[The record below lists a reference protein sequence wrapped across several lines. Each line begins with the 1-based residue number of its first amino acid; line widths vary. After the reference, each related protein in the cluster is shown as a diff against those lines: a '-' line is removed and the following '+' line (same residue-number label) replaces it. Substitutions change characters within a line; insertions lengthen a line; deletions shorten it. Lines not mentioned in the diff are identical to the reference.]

1 MIYGVTYANQRVSA
15 ADHAKLFRMVIG
27 DGVMNG
33 CGCSYRYDK
42 FTISDGQ
49 FIACGRLT
57 GIEGSE
63 VIDITGNSGYARIRG
78 VIDMDQAA
86 EIDAFGQFYWRVDY
100 ASSADGFAALTQ
112 EDVNARGKIYEIEW
126 AVVSLGEGGITGIV
140 RSIANAEGGSGGGGE
155 ITYITE
161 SLFSFT
167 NGQTAA
173 NYEYYGDGTENWEIA
188 LLDSGTF
195 KFLANPGLI
204 DVFIVGSGGTG
215 STGSDPG
222 RPVRKGG
229 DGGDGGECIFSEFVT
244 VSRNNPYPIVVGENG
259 GDSTAFEVEARGG
272 TRSSEYILDRVT
284 SAYYVGGTGAQANG
298 PSVSGTNGKNGMLA
312 FNNSDV
318 HIASF
323 ANTLFGAG
331 GGGGSAQ
338 DYNSGNPI
346 SRDGGAAGWTTTDQS
361 SSSPYPRN
369 AYGAG
374 GTLVYTE
381 AKSGRSNTGQGG
393 GGGYNVNGAKGEGG
407 KPGGSGIVII
417 RNHRSNPA
425 A

>member
-86 EIDAFGQFYWRVDY
+86 EIDTFGQFYWRVDY

-161 SLFSFT
+161 SLFSFM
-167 NGQTAA
+167 NGQAAA

-204 DVFIVGSGGTG
+204 DVFVVGAGGTGGTGETSGGYGKAGNGGNGGECCTFENVSVSRNNQYPIQIGVLGNDTEAFEGLIARGGNSVDWSSDKGKSGGNGSVCTSTAGISKPVAGVQGELAFNGEDTYISAINGTYFGSSGGGAGSSVNRGGWTQQSGERGGVIKGTLRAGSGGGTSG
-215 STGSDPG
+215 GGSDPG
-222 RPVRKGG
+222 ASV
-229 DGGDGGECIFSEFVT
+229 DQ
-244 VSRNNPYPIVVGENG
+244 
-259 GDSTAFEVEARGG
+259 TA
-272 TRSSEYILDRVT
+272 
-284 SAYYVGGTGAQANG
+284 
-298 PSVSGTNGKNGMLA
+298 P
-312 FNNSDV
+312 
-318 HIASF
+318 
-323 ANTLFGAG
+323 NTGAG
-331 GGGGSAQ
+331 GGGGAVAYNNSAA
-338 DYNSGNPI
+338 I
-346 SRDGGAAGWTTTDQS
+346 GGS
-361 SSSPYPRN
+361 
-369 AYGAG
+369 
-374 GTLVYTE
+374 
-381 AKSGRSNTGQGG
+381 
-393 GGGYNVNGAKGEGG
+393 
-407 KPGGSGIVII
+407 GGSGIVII
-417 RNHRSNPA
+417 RNHRGTSA

>member
-1 MIYGVTYANQRVSA
+1 MIYGVTYSNQRVSA

-42 FTISDGQ
+42 FTISAGQ

-86 EIDAFGQFYWRVDY
+86 EIDSFGQFYWRVDY

-112 EDVNARGKIYEIEW
+112 EDVNASGKIYEIEW
-126 AVVSLGEGGITGIV
+126 AVVSLGEGGITGII
-140 RSIANAEGGSGGGGE
+140 RSIANAEGGGGGGGE
-155 ITYITE
+155 VTYITE
-161 SLFSFT
+161 SLFSFM
-167 NGQTAA
+167 NGQMAA
-173 NYEYYGDGTENWEIA
+173 SYEYYGDGTENWEIA

-204 DVFIVGSGGTG
+204 DVFVVGSGETGDTGTDSG
-215 STGSDPG
+215 AAPY
-222 RPVRKGG
+222 KGG
-229 DGGDGGECIFSEFVT
+229 DGGDGGECVT
-244 VSRNNPYPIVVGENG
+244 SQSVVVNRNNPYPIVIGANG
-259 GDSTAFEVEARGG
+259 GDSSGFEVSARGG
-272 TRSSEYILDRVT
+272 AKSSEYIPDRST
-284 SAYYVGGTGAQANG
+284 YAYYVGGIGGLCRGGQQNQ
-298 PSVSGTNGKNGMLA
+298 PNGKDGMLA
-312 FNNSDV
+312 FNGDDV
-318 HIASF
+318 SISTF

-331 GGGGSAQ
+331 GGGGSAEIRNPG
-338 DYNSGNPI
+338 YNSY
-346 SRDGGAAGWTTTDQS
+346 GGYSGWTTTNQGS
-361 SSSPYPRN
+361 GTPYPRS
-369 AYGAG
+369 AYGSG
-374 GTLVYTE
+374 GTTGRDE
-381 AKSGRSNTGQGG
+381 AKVGRSNTGQGG
-393 GGGYNVNGAKGEGG
+393 GGGYNIDGAKGEGG
-407 KPGGSGIVII
+407 KPGGSGIVIV